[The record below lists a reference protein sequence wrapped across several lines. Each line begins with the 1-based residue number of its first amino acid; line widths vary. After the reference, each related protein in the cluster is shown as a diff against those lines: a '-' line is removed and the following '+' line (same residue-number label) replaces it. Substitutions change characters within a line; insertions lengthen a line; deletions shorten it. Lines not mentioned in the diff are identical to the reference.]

1 VKGEA
6 YICPFCGAPY
16 RELIPAGVVQVKCR
30 YCGGLVLVPP
40 RLGGLVRRCPGHP
53 ETLAVGLCNDC
64 SGSYC
69 DRCLYVLRVQ
79 DGELYVCSN
88 CLKKRRAMD
97 AMKAFVVGIGFL
109 IGGLL
114 FISSGLH
121 LPDPGA
127 TLFGALM
134 ILCSLPFMV
143 YHFYT
148 WTTPWKNPTVHM
160 RIDKIAKVEAEK
172 KLPLNVQELYN
183 KMLNTYIGAFGSSA
197 SGEMGLEKRIQAYMK
212 KGFERGEAILKLA
225 QDEGYVK

>member
-69 DRCLYVLRVQ
+69 DHCLYILKVR

-88 CLKKRRAMD
+88 CLKKRRTKNAMV
-97 AMKAFVVGIGFL
+97 ALGVGIFYLIFGLGITVHAAPVGGFMIFVSL
-109 IGGLL
+109 
-114 FISSGLH
+114 S
-121 LPDPGA
+121 
-127 TLFGALM
+127 LM
-134 ILCSLPFMV
+134 A
-143 YHFYT
+143 YGFYA
-148 WTTPWKNPTVHM
+148 WTTPWKKPTVHM
-160 RIDKIAKVEAEK
+160 RMAEVEAEK
-172 KLPLNVQELYN
+172 IKLPSTAQKLYG
-183 KMLNTYIGAFGSSA
+183 KMLYAYVIAFGSE
-197 SGEMGLEKRIQAYMK
+197 SGKRELEKRIEAYME
-212 KGFERGEAILKLA
+212 KGFERGEAILKVA
-225 QDEGYVK
+225 QDEGYVD